1 MAQQSFTA
9 AIDEWVLATQAR
21 ILAVFRTAAQYV
33 IEDVRDRTPVDTGY
47 LKNSLTVSL
56 DGPLPMRGTQ
66 GDGYA
71 ATPYALAIVGADLG
85 DTIYASFVA
94 EYAAA
99 IEYGARGR
107 EGRGMVRL
115 SVQNWQAHVDRAT
128 AEAKAAVRSRG

>member
-1 MAQQSFTA
+1 MFRASAQF
-9 AIDEWVLATQAR
+9 
-21 ILAVFRTAAQYV
+21 V
-33 IEDVRDRTPVDTGY
+33 IEDVRARTPRDTGY
-47 LKNSLTVSL
+47 LVNSLTTSL

-66 GDGYA
+66 GDGYTA
-71 ATPYALAIVGADLG
+71 PPFIAVIAGADLG
-85 DTIYASFVA
+85 DVITASFVA

-115 SVQNWQAHVDRAT
+115 AAQNWQAHVDRAT

>member
-9 AIDEWVLATQAR
+9 TIDEWVMTTLAR

-33 IEDVRDRTPVDTGY
+33 IEDARDRTPVITGY
-47 LKNSLTVSL
+47 LKSSLTVSL
-56 DGPLPMRGTQ
+56 DGPLPMRGKE
-66 GDGYA
+66 GDGYMA
-71 ATPYALAIVGADLG
+71 PPYALAIAGADFG

-94 EYAAA
+94 VYAAA
-99 IEYGARGR
+99 VEYGAQGR